1 MVFYL
6 FDRWDGQIGTI
17 LGVLSAKRACE
28 VNGEHTLTIETLSHL
43 EKGQRIVYC
52 DDCGKFREFIV
63 QEIIED
69 HEDGAIT
76 TTATCEDSLAEL
88 NGDYLVEKEPTG
100 TASAALSVA
109 LGTSRWQVGRVDVTG
124 SKHFSFYHCSAR
136 EAVNEIAEAFGGE
149 VSATIEVAGGY
160 ITARKANVTKR
171 VGADNGKRFTYRK
184 DLSEITRTVEI
195 DDVVTALYG
204 YGKGLEQVDENG
216 EATGGFDRKLTF
228 GEVNNG
234 LDYVYDSDALERWG
248 RPDGKGGKA
257 HVFGRVEFSDCED
270 KHELLTLTQERFEAM
285 SEPRISY
292 SASVINMRAAGFVA
306 EGVSEG
312 DTVQI
317 VDEAFEPPLRL
328 SGRILKI
335 VEDLLAP
342 EETVITLGNI
352 QANIAGTILEMGQSV
367 HGIKNHASSWD
378 GAASISSAFID
389 AVLKRLNEEF
399 DAGGSY
405 KYESFEIGT
414 IYSSVP
420 LDENFKPKRTPAT
433 AFQLTGMGFRI
444 ADGTKSNGEFDWRTI
459 GTGAGFTADCLTAG
473 EIRGGSNRWNLETG
487 DLEFMQGGIR
497 DSKGNNSWNLDTGE
511 FTLSPSASVGSSTA
525 ADLAVSVD
533 VQYGLSP
540 DASTQP
546 TSWTTTALWQQGKH
560 LWTRTKMTLADG
572 SVQYSA
578 ARRIANDKG
587 IGASEVTEQYY
598 LSTSKTTQ
606 TGGSWQNSQPTW
618 VKGRYYWTR
627 SRISWSDGTVTYTTP
642 QLARALTAANQS
654 TNDLDDELTQR
665 EIFNRLTN
673 NGATQGIYMSNGL
686 LYINATYLKTGV
698 ISDAAGRNTWNLNT
712 GALSTNYMTANNIDA
727 KGTFECGSTSAYGIR
742 LNSSGQLSGYRQ
754 GSQVGYIDYSASSR
768 DVSTGAIS
776 YGLQLQAQGIVRISS
791 PKMATAATSNVG
803 TTATYGSTGDI
814 WVAGFTSNPG
824 SWRLEDLHLY
834 QINFING
841 LCTSGNV
848 S

>member
-63 QEIIED
+63 QEVIED
-69 HEDGAIT
+69 HDDGTII

-109 LGTSRWQVGRVDVTG
+109 LGTSRWQAGRVDVGG

-136 EAVNEIAEAFGGE
+136 EAVNEIAEAFDGE
-149 VSATIEVAGGY
+149 VSATVEVSGGY
-160 ITARKANVTKR
+160 ITARKVNVTNR

-184 DLSEITRTVEI
+184 DLSGITRTVEI

-204 YGKGLEQVDENG
+204 YGKGLEQVDADG

-228 GEVNNG
+228 GDVNG
-234 LDYVYDSDALERWG
+234 GVDYVYDAAALERWG

-257 HVFGRVEFSDCED
+257 HVYGRVEFSDCED
-270 KHELLTLTQERFEAM
+270 KRELLTLTRDRLKLL
-285 SEPRISY
+285 SEPRVSY
-292 SASVINMRAAGFVA
+292 SASVINMSAAGFAA

-317 VDEAFEPPLRL
+317 VDEAFDPPLRL
-328 SGRILKI
+328 SGRVLKI

-367 HGIKNHASSWD
+367 QGIKNHASSWD
-378 GAASISSAFID
+378 GAASVSSAYID
-389 AVLKRLNEEF
+389 AMVKRLNEEF

-414 IYSSVP
+414 VYSSVP
-420 LDENFKPKRTPAT
+420 LDENFKPTRTPAN
-433 AFQLTGMGFRI
+433 AIQMTGGGFRI
-444 ADGTKSNGEFDWRTI
+444 ADSVKSNGEFDWRTF

-473 EIRGGSNRWNLETG
+473 EIRGGANRWNLETG
-487 DLEFMQGGIR
+487 DLEFRQGGIR
-497 DSKGNNSWNLDTGE
+497 DSKNKNYWNLDTGE
-511 FTLSPSASVGSSTA
+511 FVMSATADIGDSTA
-525 ADLAVSVD
+525 GALVVSAD
-533 VQYGLSP
+533 VQYGLSN
-540 DASTQP
+540 DAGTQP

-560 LWTRTKMTLADG
+560 LWTRVKMTLADG
-572 SVQYSA
+572 GVQYSTP
-578 ARRIANDKG
+578 RRIANDNG
-587 IGASEVTEQYY
+587 IGASEVVEQYY
-598 LSTSKTTQ
+598 LSTSSTTQ
-606 TGGSWQNSQPTW
+606 AGGSWVSAQPTW
-618 VKGRYYWTR
+618 IKGRYYWTR
-627 SRISWSDGTVTYTTP
+627 SKITWSDGSITYTTP
-642 QLARALTAANQS
+642 TLARALTSGNQA
-654 TNDLDDELTQR
+654 TDDLDEELTQR

-673 NGATQGIYMSNGL
+673 NGETQGLYMSGNK
-686 LYINATYLKTGV
+686 LYINATYLKTGI
-698 ISDAAGRNTWNLNT
+698 ISDQYGRNTWNLLT
-712 GALSTNYMTANNIDA
+712 GALSTRYMTANDATVSGTMTTGYDTSYQAKMTGGYVRFFFNKAETIELVSIPSYTSGA
-727 KGTFECGSTSAYGIR
+727 KGGYLQCCNGATYLGLRAPKLYTAVNTSEAGTTGYTGTIR
-742 LNSSGQLSGYRQ
+742 QKVSSGGH
-754 GSQVGYIDYSASSR
+754 I
-768 DVSTGAIS
+768 
-776 YGLQLQAQGIVRISS
+776 
-791 PKMATAATSNVG
+791 G
-803 TTATYGSTGDI
+803 T
-814 WVAGFTSNPG
+814 FT
-824 SWRLEDLHLY
+824 LTV
-834 QINFING
+834 ING
-841 LCTSGNV
+841 LVVSSGNWDYE
-848 S
+848 